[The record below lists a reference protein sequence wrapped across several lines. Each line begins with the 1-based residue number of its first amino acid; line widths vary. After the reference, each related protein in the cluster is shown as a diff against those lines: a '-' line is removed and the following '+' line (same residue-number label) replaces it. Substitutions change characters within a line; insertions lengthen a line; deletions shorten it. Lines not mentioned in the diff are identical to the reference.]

1 MLRTESGVRGL
12 AVLTVLFAVAAAIAA
27 DDVPPRSAGGQAL
40 VVPKEQLDLGEVY
53 RVTPGGDTQ
62 LICQSD
68 APLLRT
74 AFVCNRVV
82 GYLVAPFDPQENQP
96 PILAG
101 ALRIPVA
108 SLRCGI
114 DGLDEQLHGPPMLNQ
129 AEYPEITLRLTGVSD
144 AKLVKDE
151 NGRRSYT
158 LKAATELLVKGK
170 AVPLEAPLRILFAPF
185 TWGTMSRNVGDLL
198 IVRATFEAKMTDLG
212 LEAPP
217 AKLSDFGASTV
228 TLDIFLLC
236 STMSSE
242 KNLDPRIKLEQHLK
256 QLQFLTL
263 LRDFNDPDKAY
274 AFGRDYVHTIW
285 DDAQALNRV
294 AWATLVESGIERRD
308 LGFVSGAAQRANE
321 LTESKDPLCLYTL
334 ARLHYEKGDID
345 AAVKW
350 ARQAAEHADKARP
363 EEAAEI
369 RATLQR
375 YEAQAEKTK
384 S

>member
-1 MLRTESGVRGL
+1 MLRNETRVL
-12 AVLTVLFAVAAAIAA
+12 ALTMLAALLPTPALLAA

-40 VVPKEQLDLGEVY
+40 VVPKEHLDLGEVY
-53 RVTPGGDTQ
+53 HVTPGGDTQ

-82 GYLVAPFDPQENQP
+82 GYVVAPFDLQENQP

-129 AEYPEITLRLTGVSD
+129 AEYPEITVRLTGVSD

-158 LKAATELLVKGK
+158 LKAAAELHVKGK
-170 AVPLEAPLRILFAPF
+170 TVPLEAPLRILFAPF
-185 TWGTMSRNVGDLL
+185 TWGTMNRNVGDLL
-198 IVRATFEAKMTDLG
+198 VVRTTFEAKMTDLG

-217 AKLSDFGASTV
+217 AKLSDFGAATV
-228 TLDIFLLC
+228 TLDLFVLC
-236 STMSSE
+236 STMSPE

-274 AFGRDYVHTIW
+274 GAAREHLRTIW
-285 DDAQALNRV
+285 DDAQALNRL
-294 AWATLVESGIERRD
+294 AWATLTEAGIERRD

-321 LTESKDPLCLYTL
+321 LTDSKDPLCLYTL

-345 AAVKW
+345 VAVKW
-350 ARQAAEHADKARP
+350 ARQATEHADKARA

-375 YEAQAEKTK
+375 YEAQAEKAK